1 MKALTIEMPY
11 GEISCY
17 YFNKSETEPYTLLES
32 YEAEDIRTKAPLVF
46 GISNY
51 HHEWWDWYGVFYGK
65 DTEWNWHKWD
75 CGHFSC
81 YWPLEYWYSWVFTQ
95 DEIAILMKETPDILE
110 YATEHLFTK

>member
-51 HHEWWDWYGVFYGK
+51 HHE
-65 DTEWNWHKWD
+65 
-75 CGHFSC
+75 
-81 YWPLEYWYSWVFTQ
+81 
-95 DEIAILMKETPDILE
+95 
-110 YATEHLFTK
+110 